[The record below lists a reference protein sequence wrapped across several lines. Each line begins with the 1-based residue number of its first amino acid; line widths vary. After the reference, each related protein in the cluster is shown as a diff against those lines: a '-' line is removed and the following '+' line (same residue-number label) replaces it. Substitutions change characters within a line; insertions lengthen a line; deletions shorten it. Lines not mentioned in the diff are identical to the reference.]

1 MKNFIKLGGFSFF
14 HYNYMYI
21 DASKYLAD
29 SLLAKNK
36 LSIKFKGD
44 YISPDGKYIVVF
56 CKVKKD
62 DEEKFIQT
70 MEELERNML
79 LCGYTDY
86 TSYYKDLF
94 KKMEEEHMKMSKA
107 KNKVAI

>member
-21 DASKYLAD
+21 DSSKYLAD
-29 SLLAKNK
+29 SLLTKNK

-62 DEEKFIQT
+62 DEKKFNQT
-70 MEELERNML
+70 MEELERKML

-94 KKMEEEHMKMSKA
+94 KKMEEEHIKMSKA